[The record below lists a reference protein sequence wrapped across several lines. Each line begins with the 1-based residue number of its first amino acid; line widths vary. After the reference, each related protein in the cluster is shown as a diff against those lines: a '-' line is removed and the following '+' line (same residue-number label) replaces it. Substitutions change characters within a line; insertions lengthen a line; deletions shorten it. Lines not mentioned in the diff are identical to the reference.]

1 MTIAYQ
7 WVIVAILWVSHT
19 AYYLN
24 YMTIGTLAPFMKSDF
39 RLSSVRI
46 GILSSAITIGS
57 MIIQIPSGAWADRF
71 GAKWVMVTGLLLVG
85 LSALSI
91 ALAHS
96 YLAIFLLLVLV
107 GIGIGS
113 NQTPGTK
120 AIIMWFPLKGRA
132 TAMGIKQTGVN
143 MGGILASFMLPLIA
157 LKCNSWRFSF
167 AATGLAAIAAA
178 APIFLL
184 YRDSE
189 GYQATRSGPLF
200 SRKSGFFGL
209 LCERDFMLVC
219 LTGVFLMA
227 TQFSFATYFMLYATT
242 VLGLHLAEGGFM
254 LALAFFSGAIGRIG
268 WSVVS
273 DYLLGGRRNT
283 ILVIIGLIGMGTS
296 LVCVGLKAGMPSF
309 LIYCL
314 AVVFGFAGLGW
325 NALYLTRVGEYP
337 EKRLAGTATGI
348 AFVISNA
355 GAIIGPPVFG
365 YLVDLTGGYSVS
377 WLFTA
382 FCMAMVAL
390 LTMIQ
395 KKERIAVKCD
405 IKT

>member
-1 MTIAYQ
+1 MAIAYQ

-24 YMTIGTLAPFMKSDF
+24 YMTIGTLAPFMKSDL
-39 RLSSVRI
+39 RLSSVHI
-46 GILSSAITIGS
+46 GLLSSAITIGS
-57 MIIQIPSGAWADRF
+57 MVVQIPSGALADRF
-71 GAKWVMVTGLLLVG
+71 GAKWVMVIGLVLVG
-85 LSALSI
+85 LSTLSI

-107 GIGIGS
+107 GVGIGG
-113 NQTPGTK
+113 NQTPGSK

-132 TAMGIKQTGVN
+132 TGMGIKQTGIN

-157 LKCNSWRFSF
+157 LHYNSWRFSF
-167 AATGLAAIAAA
+167 VATGLAAIAAA
-178 APIFLL
+178 APILLL
-184 YRDSE
+184 YKDPAD
-189 GYQATRSGPLF
+189 YQAMCSEPVF
-200 SRKSGFFGL
+200 SRKSGFFRL
-209 LCERDFMLVC
+209 LCERDFILVC
-219 LTGVFLMA
+219 LTGVFLIA
-227 TQFSFATYFMLYATT
+227 TQFAFATYFMLYVTT
-242 VLGLHLAEGGFM
+242 VLGFQLAECGFL
-254 LALAFFSGAIGRIG
+254 LALSFFSGAIGRIG

-283 ILVIIGLIGMGTS
+283 ILVIIGLMGMGTS
-296 LVCVGLKAGMPSF
+296 LICVGLGAGMSSF

-314 AVVFGFAGLGW
+314 AVLFGFTGLGW

-337 EKRLAGTATGI
+337 EKRLAGTATGL
-348 AFVISNA
+348 AFAISNI
-355 GAIIGPPVFG
+355 GAISGPPVFG
-365 YLVDLTGGYSVS
+365 YLVDMTGGYGAG

-395 KKERIAVKCD
+395 KKERMGANAP
-405 IKT
+405 